1 MAEVLEFRVPAG
13 PGRTLLVLGL
23 ETDATEHALY
33 LAFSAFGPLY
43 SVRLHRNA
51 VVAGPGF
58 YALVKYYSARDASR
72 AQFACNQQPLFQKS
86 ALKVCLC
93 TRQRPFPQQNLALNS
108 YKCQELAN
116 HYLGFN
122 GWSSRIVTLQ
132 DISGFE
138 EEVNEGEDS
147 RALPESQRCKYLC
160 IQELTLPQ
168 HSICA
173 RGVGV
178 AETPVDP
185 SQGFV
190 TAMRGAQKLAA
201 QKALSDA
208 FQKILLVVLESGK
221 VAVEFISPQEDLVD
235 CLADEELKGL
245 LQVTDLSFSQL
256 NPEGEEEIL
265 SDFSMDGE

>member
-1 MAEVLEFRVPAG
+1 MAEILEFRVPTG

-33 LAFSAFGPLY
+33 LALSAFGPLY

-51 VVAGPGF
+51 AVAGPGY

-72 AQFACNQQPLFQKS
+72 AQLACHRQPLFQKS
-86 ALKVCLC
+86 ALKVTPPRSLGLVVFM
-93 TRQRPFPQQNLALNS
+93 THTEPLTPQTSLQCDAGEGKNAFLHAHVDEGTPS
-108 YKCQELAN
+108 YA
-116 HYLGFN
+116 
-122 GWSSRIVTLQ
+122 LQ

-138 EEVNEGEDS
+138 AEEENEGEDS
-147 RALPESQRCKYLC
+147 GALPESQCCKYLC

-168 HSICA
+168 HGICA
-173 RGVGV
+173 RGIGV

-185 SQGFV
+185 SQ
-190 TAMRGAQKLAA
+190 
-201 QKALSDA
+201 
-208 FQKILLVVLESGK
+208 ENGK
-221 VAVEFISPQEDLVD
+221 VAVEFVSPQEDLVD

-256 NPEGEEEIL
+256 NPEGEEEAL